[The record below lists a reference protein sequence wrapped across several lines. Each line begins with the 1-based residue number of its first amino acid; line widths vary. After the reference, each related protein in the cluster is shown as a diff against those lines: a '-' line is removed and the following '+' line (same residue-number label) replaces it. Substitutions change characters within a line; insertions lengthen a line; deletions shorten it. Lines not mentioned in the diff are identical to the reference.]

1 MMKRSAPTDVPTK
14 FSGNMR
20 HYHRSGSKTQ
30 RTWDDWVDGH
40 AAKVP
45 SKRNWPKIVGI
56 LLGILAL
63 AGIIAGLIIEL
74 S

>member
-1 MMKRSAPTDVPTK
+1 MMKRTSPTDAPIK

-45 SKRNWPKIVGI
+45 SKRSWPKMVGI

-63 AGIIAGLIIEL
+63 ASIIAGLIIEL